1 MKKIFLLSILILL
14 GINLMAQ
21 NGFTTW
27 PNSIAITA
35 PEFRTTLKIDHTGNK
50 WYSTTKGLYKFDGTS
65 WLVYNISNSAIPGNT
80 VNGLTIDPANN
91 VWVATQNGI
100 AKFDGISWTTYN
112 VSNSGLVNDTVNCIH
127 AESSNIWA
135 GTKQGL
141 SKFDGASWTLYNT
154 ANSGII
160 NNNINAVNVN
170 SGGDVWV
177 AAVGGLSVK
186 TASSWTHHYEIYNPI
201 TIYFEN
207 AGTTWVGNTNGLY
220 KYDNAG
226 FSSYASMIMG
236 MAAPATGPVQ
246 SITKGPQGGVLVAG
260 VMSSNGGFIEI
271 LGSAVYFYAFPPS
284 SSYNSYVSDFDPA
297 TNMAW
302 FTSKTGTSTNNR
314 IFSFDYSLFTG
325 TFTAHLET
333 GLNILDVNQVR
344 AVILDRGDMHW
355 DLTSAGYEVPKN
367 LGVKAIFASSLW
379 IGGLDNGGTLH
390 QAAMTYR
397 QTGNDYWPGPLDTIT
412 GTTDSTASAAFD
424 KIWKLDRWKIDEFRT
439 NFANGNVTSGAYI
452 PDPDLINWPAV
463 GSGNYGK
470 DMAPFVDVNG
480 DGLYNP
486 MVDGDYPKIKGDQM
500 CYWIFNDNLH
510 AHTET
515 GGAAFKVEVHASA
528 YAYNCDSISDS
539 LKALNYTTFYDYEIY
554 NRSASNYHNMYV
566 GLWEDSDLGAYNDDY
581 VGCNPAN
588 NYSFTYNGDSIDEG
602 TGGILGYGANPPMLS
617 NVILNGPLAVPGD
630 GIDNNNNG
638 TIDEAG
644 EKNLMTNVLN
654 YNNNTN
660 PVNGNPAT
668 AANFYSY
675 MQNKWKDGSDVTYGG
690 DGVGAGT
697 PVRYMYDGVPT
708 APGWS
713 EATLNN
719 PFVDRRIV
727 MSCGPFNLDAAQHV
741 NFNYAIV
748 YTRDNQPAYNIVS
761 LYNRNKAD
769 VEQIRQ
775 WYTLDNFPS
784 CDPVTTGIATHTT
797 PVDNSMLLYPNP
809 ANEQLYIRYET
820 TEKNTLV
827 EIYDVTGQLV
837 KQRKMNFSST
847 QQIDISNLSAGLY
860 VLKITDG
867 KKVNAQ
873 RFVKQ

>member
-1 MKKIFLLSILILL
+1 MKKIFLLSILILS

-35 PEFRTTLKIDHTGNK
+35 TELRTAFKIDHTGNK
-50 WYSTTKGLYKFDGTS
+50 WYSTTKGVYKFDGTS
-65 WLVYNISNSAIPGNT
+65 WSTYNTGNSAIPGNN
-80 VNGLTIDPANN
+80 VSSLIIDPANN
-91 VWVATQNGI
+91 VWVSTQFGI
-100 AKFDGISWTTYN
+100 AKFDGASWTTYN
-112 VSNSGLVNDTVNCIH
+112 VSNSGLVNDTVNCIY

-141 SKFDGASWTLYNT
+141 SKFDGSSWTLYNT

-160 NNNINAVNVN
+160 NNSISAVNVN
-170 SGGDVWV
+170 SAGDVWV
-177 AAVGGLSVK
+177 ATQYGLAVK
-186 TASSWTHHYEIYNPI
+186 TASGWIHHYEVFAP
-201 TIYFEN
+201 TCIYFEN
-207 AGTTWVGNTNGLY
+207 ANTTWVGTGGTLC
-220 KYDNAG
+220 KYNNAG
-226 FSSYASMIMG
+226 FSSFSSMMMG
-236 MAAPATGPVQ
+236 IVGPAI
-246 SITKGPQGGVLVAG
+246 SLFKNITKGPQGGVLVPG
-260 VMSSNGGFIEI
+260 TMSPNAGFIEI
-271 LGSAVYFYAFPPS
+271 VGSSVYFYAFPPS
-284 SSYNSYVSDFDPA
+284 ASYASYVTDFDA
-297 TNMAW
+297 AANTVW
-302 FTSKTGTSTNNR
+302 FAGVSGNSTNNK

-325 TFTAHLET
+325 AFISHLKQ

-367 LGVKAIFASSLW
+367 QGVNAIFASSLW

-412 GTTDSTASAAFD
+412 GTTDSTASASFD

-439 NFANGNVTSGAYI
+439 NFANGNVTSGTYI
-452 PDPDLINWPAV
+452 PDPDIINWPAV

-515 GGAAFKVEVHASA
+515 GGQAFKVEVHASA
-528 YAYNCDSISDS
+528 YAYNCDSINDS

-554 NRSASNYHNMYV
+554 NRSTSNYHNTYV
-566 GLWEDSDLGAYNDDY
+566 GLWEDSDLGGYNDDY
-581 VGCNPAN
+581 LGCNPSD
-588 NYSFTYNGDSIDEG
+588 NYSFTYNGDSVDVS
-602 TGGILGYGANPPMLS
+602 TGGVASYGANPPMLS

-638 TIDEAG
+638 VIDEAG
-644 EKNLMTNVLN
+644 EKNLMTHVLN

-660 PVNGNPAT
+660 PLNGNPGA
-668 AANFYSY
+668 AANFYDY
-675 MQNKWKDGSDVTYGG
+675 MQSKWKDGSNVTYGG
-690 DGVGAGT
+690 DGLGAGT
-697 PVRYMYDGVPT
+697 PYNFMYDGVPSL
-708 APGWS
+708 PGWS
-713 EATLNN
+713 EATLAD

-727 MSCGPFNLDAAQHV
+727 MTCGPFNLDAAQHV

-748 YTRDNQPAYNIVS
+748 YTRDDQPAYNIVS

-769 VEQIRQ
+769 VEKIRQ
-775 WYTLDNFPS
+775 WYNLDDFPS
-784 CDPVTTGIATHTT
+784 CDPLNTGIATHQI
-797 PVDNSMLLYPNP
+797 PVDNNMLLYPNP
-809 ANEQLYIRYET
+809 AGDLVYISYST
-820 TEKNTLV
+820 PSKNMLV
-827 EIYDVTGQLV
+827 EIYDVTGQLM
-837 KQRKMNFSST
+837 KSIKTNSLQD
-847 QQIDISNLSAGLY
+847 QPIDIAGFSKGLY
-860 VLKITDG
+860 IVKLSDG
-867 KKVNAQ
+867 KNVIVK
-873 RFVKQ
+873 RFIKQ